1 MSPTLSRN
9 MLFLICV
16 LSCLVSCSDDQVEI
30 PGSDISYTG
39 IPIVSIQTPEQVA
52 VKRQYVQH
60 SILNITYSSDLMF
73 LSGEIMI
80 KGRGNTSWVYP
91 KKPYSFMQAN
101 GPQPA
106 ASWVLLANYE
116 DKSLMRN
123 DVAFFMGREMSS
135 LDFTPRFWFA
145 DFILNGQYEGV
156 YQIGEGIDVG
166 ADRVDVGEDGI
177 LLEVDGKSRYHEV
190 TFSTTR
196 LTHPINIHY
205 PEVIEGSA
213 EYNEIRSYVQKAEDA
228 LFAENFTDEK
238 DGYRKYF
245 DIDSFVEWYIIN
257 EIAKNVDAAFFTSCF
272 IHLRKGGKLKMGPL
286 WDFSMAFGGHKDNE
300 FGRTVAN
307 VPENFYL
314 RNVRWYARLFQDP
327 VFVVKVKERFN
338 HYFSHRQ
345 LIFDRIDVD
354 CQLLLHKVYL
364 DNRLWGRLCDKNA
377 SEKKVESAYQTH
389 VEDMKEWIEK
399 RMQWLKT
406 NIDAL

>member
-1 MSPTLSRN
+1 MSPTLLKN
-9 MLFLICV
+9 KCFLICM
-16 LSCLVSCSDDQVEI
+16 LSCLVSCSDDQV
-30 PGSDISYTG
+30 DITGGDIDYTG
-39 IPIVSIQTPEQVA
+39 IPIVNIQTPEQTTI
-52 VKRQYVQH
+52 KRQYVQH
-60 SILNITYSSDLMF
+60 SILDITYSPELRF
-73 LSGEIMI
+73 LSGEIKI
-80 KGRGNTSWVYP
+80 KGRGNTSWIYP
-91 KKPYSFMQAN
+91 KKPYTFLLTN

-106 ASWVLLANYE
+106 ASWVLLANYD

-123 DVAFFMGREMSS
+123 DIAFFMGREMSC
-135 LDFTPRFWFA
+135 LDYTPEFWFA
-145 DFILNGQYEGV
+145 DFILNGQYEGI

-166 ADRVDVGEDGI
+166 ADRVDVGEDGV

-205 PEVIEGSA
+205 PEVIEGSS
-213 EYNEIRSYVQKAEDA
+213 EFNEIKSYMQKAEDA

-286 WDFSMAFGGHKDNE
+286 WDFSMAFGGHKNND
-300 FGRTVAN
+300 FGRTIGN

-314 RNVRWYARLFQDP
+314 KNTRWYARMFQDP
-327 VFVVKVKERFN
+327 VFVGKVKERFC

-345 LIFDRIDVD
+345 MIYDRIDVD

-364 DNRLWGRLCDKNA
+364 DNRLWGRLCDNNA
-377 SEKKVESAYQTH
+377 SETKVESAYHTQ
-389 VEDMKEWIEK
+389 VEYLKEWIEK
-399 RMQWLKT
+399 RMSWLKT

>member
-9 MLFLICV
+9 TFFLICV
-16 LSCLVSCSDDQVEI
+16 LSCLVSCSDDQMDI

-52 VKRQYVQH
+52 IKRQYVQH
-60 SILNITYSSDLMF
+60 SILDITYSSDWQF
-73 LSGEIMI
+73 LSGEIMV
-80 KGRGNTSWVYP
+80 KGRGNSSWVYP
-91 KKPYSFMQAN
+91 KKPYSFLQAN

-106 ASWVLLANYE
+106 ASWVLLANYD

-166 ADRVDVGEDGI
+166 ADRVNVGEDGI

-205 PEVIEGSA
+205 PEIIEGSA
-213 EYNEIRSYVQKAEDA
+213 EYNEIKSYVQIAEDA

-307 VPENFYL
+307 MPENFYL

-327 VFVVKVKERFN
+327 VFVAKVKERFN
-338 HYFSHRQ
+338 HYFFHRQ
-345 LIFDRIDVD
+345 MIYDRIDVD
-354 CQLLLHKVYL
+354 CQLLLPKVYL
-364 DNRLWGRLCDKNA
+364 DNRLWGRMCDKNA
-377 SEKKVESAYQTH
+377 SEKKVESAYQAH

>member
-1 MSPTLSRN
+1 

-106 ASWVLLANYE
+106 ASWVLLANYD

-205 PEVIEGSA
+205 PEVLEGSA

-327 VFVVKVKERFN
+327 VFVAKVKERFN

-345 LIFDRIDVD
+345 MIYDRIDVD

>member
-1 MSPTLSRN
+1 MSSTLSRN

-16 LSCLVSCSDDQVEI
+16 LSCLVSCSDDQMEI

-39 IPIVSIQTPEQVA
+39 ILIVSIQTPEQVA

-60 SILNITYSSDLMF
+60 SILDITYSSDLMF

-80 KGRGNTSWVYP
+80 KGRGNSSWVYP
-91 KKPYSFMQAN
+91 KKPYSFLQAN

-106 ASWVLLANYE
+106 ASWVLLANYD

-213 EYNEIRSYVQKAEDA
+213 EYNGIRSYVQKAEDA

-300 FGRTVAN
+300 FGHMVAN

-327 VFVVKVKERFN
+327 VFVAKVKERFN

-345 LIFDRIDVD
+345 MIYDRIDVD

>member
-16 LSCLVSCSDDQVEI
+16 LACLVSCSDDQVEI

-245 DIDSFVEWYIIN
+245 DLDSFVEWYIIN

-272 IHLRKGGKLKMGPL
+272 IHLRKGRKLKMGPL

-327 VFVVKVKERFN
+327 VFVAKVKERFN

-345 LIFDRIDVD
+345 MIYDRIDVD

-377 SEKKVESAYQTH
+377 SEKKVESAYQAH